1 MLLLKGPVSRITVV
15 FSQALCCPSGRQFH
29 FLMPSFQVLLQG
41 AQHMADSR
49 FTFAP
54 KTSPQSSTPS
64 PIGDSVG
71 TMPAIEKED
80 NFLEQLSFQRWP

>member
-1 MLLLKGPVSRITVV
+1 
-15 FSQALCCPSGRQFH
+15 
-29 FLMPSFQVLLQG
+29 
-41 AQHMADSR
+41 MADSC

-80 NFLEQLSFQRWP
+80 NFLEQLSFQRRP